1 MTLPTV
7 GLTGGIAS
15 GKSTV
20 ARAFAA
26 LGVPVIDADQLAREV
41 VERGSEGLAEIVR
54 SFGTGVLQAD
64 GSLDRKALARI
75 VFADAARRNE
85 LNAITHPRIARLA
98 QERSQAIEATGAP
111 YVLYEA
117 ALIVENG
124 MYRGMQALVVV
135 ATDPPTQLA
144 RLRQRDGMSDEEAQ
158 ARIAAQAPLEQKLRV
173 ADFVIENSGSE
184 RELEGRVRE
193 VHEQLL
199 SRFQAS
205 RT

>member
-1 MTLPTV
+1 
-7 GLTGGIAS
+7 
-15 GKSTV
+15 
-20 ARAFAA
+20 
-26 LGVPVIDADQLAREV
+26 
-41 VERGSEGLAEIVR
+41 
-54 SFGTGVLQAD
+54 
-64 GSLDRKALARI
+64 
-75 VFADAARRNE
+75 
-85 LNAITHPRIARLA
+85 
-98 QERSQAIEATGAP
+98 
-111 YVLYEA
+111 
-117 ALIVENG
+117 
-124 MYRGMQALVVV
+124 MQALVVV